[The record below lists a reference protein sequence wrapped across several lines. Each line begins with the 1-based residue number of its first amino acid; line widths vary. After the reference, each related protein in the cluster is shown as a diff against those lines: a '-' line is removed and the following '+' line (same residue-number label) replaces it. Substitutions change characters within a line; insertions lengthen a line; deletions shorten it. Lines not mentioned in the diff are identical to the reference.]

1 MPRMQDVVPRML
13 VLTCFALCVANVV
26 WLAAMFAGGHLLID
40 GQGRTMPTDFINV
53 WAAGRLVL
61 TGQAAA
67 AYDWAVHRQ
76 AEIAAVG
83 YDFPGYYGWHYPPP
97 LLFVAALLAL
107 FPYVTALTL
116 WIAATFPLYL
126 VGMRSIVGH
135 PFGWLLA
142 AGFPA
147 VLANIAA
154 GQNGFL
160 TASLMAGTLG
170 FMQKRPILAG
180 LCLGLLTYKPHFGL
194 LFPVVLIAA
203 RQWTVFWM
211 AAATGAVMAAMSW
224 LAFGSETWI
233 AFFEWLPATSNA
245 FLSEGRADIGK
256 QQSLFA
262 LVRTLGGSELVAWA
276 LQASLAALTAAA
288 LCWLWRSRAPFEL
301 KAAALAAGTLLATPY
316 LYLYDVVVLAV
327 AAAFLI
333 RLGLAT
339 GFRSYEPAALAAAA
353 ILLTSFPF
361 VSGPVALGATIIIV
375 GLVGLRCGEPS
386 RVATV

>member
-1 MPRMQDVVPRML
+1 MPRMQDAVPRML
-13 VLTCFALCVANVV
+13 MLTCFALCVANVV
-26 WLAAMFAGGHLLID
+26 WLGAMFAGGHLLID

-61 TGQAAA
+61 IGKAAA
-67 AYDWAVHRQ
+67 AYDWTVHRQ